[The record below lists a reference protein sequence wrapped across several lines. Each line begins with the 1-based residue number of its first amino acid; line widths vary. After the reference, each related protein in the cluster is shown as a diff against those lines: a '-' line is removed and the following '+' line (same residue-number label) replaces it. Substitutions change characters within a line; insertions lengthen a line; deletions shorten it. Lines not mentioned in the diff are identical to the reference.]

1 MYTVH
6 LNVTKLERG
15 TKMSAKNTEIT
26 GLWVFGNEA
35 KGSGSEPWEK
45 FLMDW
50 NAADEI
56 SIIESAGVGANVD
69 IGMEKEGRFWNIK
82 SVVNKGGSGKPT
94 SGGPP
99 ANTSQPSPQ
108 QKQMF
113 QQPDT
118 PTPAPV
124 LAPVSAP
131 SAVDYKVVSVNRA
144 IDLTIGM
151 MENGVLKGTKVTPQI
166 VYEGVIILAERLAD
180 FLENGGEPLPKSDA
194 SPLDREPGCDDG
206 DPGPCPEDDI
216 PF

>member
-99 ANTSQPSPQ
+99 VNTSQPSPQ

-113 QQPDT
+113 DT
-118 PTPAPV
+118 PPPVAAIAPV
-124 LAPVSAP
+124 PVSVP
-131 SAVDYKVVSVNRA
+131 SAVDYKVVSVNKA
-144 IDLTIGM
+144 IDLTVGM
-151 MENGVLKGTKVTPQI
+151 MANGVLKGPKVTPQI
-166 VYEGVIILAERLAD
+166 VYEGVIVLAERIAD
-180 FLENGGEPLPKSDA
+180 FLENGGEPDPKSDT
-194 SPLDREPGCDDG
+194 SPLEREPGCDDG
-206 DPGPCPEDDI
+206 DPGVDETDI